1 MRRKWIWVLATAL
14 VGAAVSGGAVLAT
27 TKATGFAGA
36 TIAKAT
42 LGPLDLRAHSV
53 TMGDPDNSVP
63 ARPWLAMLKTI
74 GDSDL
79 YVQSNT
85 WDPGGSTGW
94 HTHPGWSLI
103 FVTSGSVTVYDGDDP
118 SCTPHVYTANTP
130 NNSFLDIGSGH
141 VHLVRNESTTDK
153 ATGVAV
159 QVVPAGATRT
169 QPVADPGNCHF

>member
-1 MRRKWIWVLATAL
+1 MRSKWIWVLATAL
-14 VGAAVSGGAVLAT
+14 VGAAVSGGTVLAM
-27 TKATGFAGA
+27 TKATGYSGT

-42 LGPLDLRAHSV
+42 YGPLDLRLHS
-53 TMGDPDNSVP
+53 TIPADPSGQVP
-63 ARPWLAMLKTI
+63 ASVWQAMLKTK

-85 WDPGGSTGW
+85 WEPGGSTGW

-103 FVTSGSVTVYDGDDP
+103 VVTSGAVTAYEGDDP
-118 SCTPHVYTANTP
+118 SCTPHVYTAGQ
-130 NNSFLDIGSGH
+130 SFVDEGGGH
-141 VHLVRNESTTDK
+141 VHLIRNESTTDK

-159 QVVPAGATRT
+159 QMIPAGATRT